1 MSLHNLIGQ
10 IQWQMQY
17 MNTQLCFTL
26 STTKFSWMMMTLA
39 GLQRM
44 TWLKPEGHFY
54 TSDTSCRNFRKKK
67 LSLTLGYDGNLT
79 VSEDNE

>member
-1 MSLHNLIGQ
+1 
-10 IQWQMQY
+10 
-17 MNTQLCFTL
+17 
-26 STTKFSWMMMTLA
+26 MMMTLA